1 MKPNMKAAMQV
12 QLDFIYIEMLEVNEM
27 DFSITF
33 RTDISVFWEEP
44 RIMPPIDAIG
54 SGYETVLDTSF
65 LDHLW
70 ITNLFIYNLKEI
82 QKFKVLTPG
91 KNSIGL
97 ISEIIS
103 YFHFFS
109 IYLKDFECCL
119 FQVIHRF

>member
-44 RIMPPIDAIG
+44 RIMPPMNAIG

-91 KNSIGL
+91 KNSIGFK
-97 ISEIIS
+97 SEIIS
-103 YFHFFS
+103 KFS
-109 IYLKDFECCL
+109 IFSLIFLSK
-119 FQVIHRF
+119 RF